1 MYVVNRPAFL
11 ASLTILSLFSFFGGV
26 SALGEERVI
35 TFPTESDLDHPAFAW
50 LGQTA
55 VASQHIGQVN
65 DQIIFDTTTTTTTTD
80 EKKETEHD
88 LFILASSSHGHATPL
103 LLDSRDDQA
112 IHVAAQTFARDV
124 YKVTGQRPKLYNDT
138 LPKGVER
145 ALVVGSVTSRLIKG
159 VREQSPQQTAREGL
173 EGKWESYDVRWE
185 EEPVKGLKEGLVVT
199 GSDRR
204 GTIYALYTLSEQT
217 GVSPFHFWTDT
228 PIRPHSAVAYSR
240 TKSLTHGEPTVK
252 YRGLFINDEHPAMWG
267 WAQQRWGRKPW
278 EPALQVEMYEEWFE
292 MMLRLK
298 SNYHWP
304 AMWASMFDVDGL
316 DVSSG
321 LPKSPTPGPNQVL
334 ANRMG
339 IVMGTSHHEPMSRN
353 KPEWDAYGSGAWDW
367 TNNSTLTKFWEYGAE
382 RAKGMET
389 LFTMGMRGD
398 GDSPLTGASNE
409 LVQNITHAQQEI
421 LKDVYDTDDLSKI
434 GQVWCMYKE
443 VGGYY
448 VNGLEVPEDVTVLFA
463 DDNWGNINSVLP
475 PERQGHKAGAG
486 IYYHVDYVG
495 APRDYKWINTINL
508 AKTWEQMNVA
518 RAFNTTQIWIL
529 NVGSLKPLEMPS
541 EWFLNLAYDSD
552 AWSRNSVGRFLREW
566 AGREFGEEWKDE
578 VGDIMAR
585 YSVYASRR
593 KAEIVDSNTFS
604 LINYGEAER
613 VLAEWDD
620 LTHRAGKVYDQLPKD
635 TKPAFFQSVYML
647 CAAQANLNRL
657 HMAVGRS
664 NLYAFQART
673 AANVFA
679 QQAIEA
685 FYQDANLTETFHS
698 LLNRKWD
705 HMWDQTHINY
715 FATLEPIRD
724 SLPPVRF
731 VNPYQPSRPGIPIK
745 EHAVAGHVA
754 YIRLTVENLY
764 GAWPGDTGFNCELGY
779 KCPDPTVFPL
789 DPYGAQTRWVD
800 VGAGG
805 PRNTSFKIK
814 SDEKW
819 LKVSQ
824 DRGKVKWDGSEDV
837 RIYIS
842 VDWDKVDTSS
852 SAKVIKG
859 EDGVSKTE
867 GHLLFQA
874 DDHTNVTVTVPI
886 IIPPS
891 PPGDFHGHVQGDGYV
906 VMEARHFSRNT
917 SVEGYA
923 YEEIEWYGRTIS
935 GLEMFPVSTK
945 NFTLGQGP
953 KLEYDFWSHDTS
965 DSLVN
970 LNDED
975 EGEATVEVIVQIG
988 PSNNFILGK
997 QLTLGVQLDS
1007 LPPTEVHPIPLGD
1020 LGDDQRKGEVGA
1032 VPKDWF
1038 DVVMNEIRN
1047 VTLSIPVKD
1056 EDTWKE
1062 AGKHTVSIWGMS
1074 AGIVIERIW
1083 VDLGGIKERGY
1094 SYLGPPESIRV

>member
-1 MYVVNRPAFL
+1 MYMAKQAFL
-11 ASLTILSLFSFFGGV
+11 ACAVISLVGV
-26 SALGEERVI
+26 GSVSGLGEERVI
-35 TFPTESDLDHPAFAW
+35 AFPTHEQLGHPSFEW
-50 LGQTA
+50 LRTGSGTGTGTGQEDSHQA
-55 VASQHIGQVN
+55 V
-65 DQIIFDTTTTTTTTD
+65 FDTTTELHWSSSSSSDDDD
-80 EKKETEHD
+80 ED
-88 LFILASSSHGHATPL
+88 ASNLFILSSSLHHRATPL
-103 LLDSRDDQA
+103 LLDSKDDQA
-112 IHVAAQTFARDV
+112 IHVAAQTFIEDM
-124 YKVTGQRPKLYNDT
+124 YKVTGQRAKSYNDS
-138 LPKGVER
+138 LPRGIDR
-145 ALVVGSVTSRLIKG
+145 AVVVGSASSGLIRGLKP
-159 VREQSPQQTAREGL
+159 RKAEDELRRGL
-173 EGKWESYDVRWE
+173 EGKWESFDVRWQD
-185 EEPVKGLKEGLVVT
+185 EPVKGLKEGLVVV

-204 GTIYALYTLSEQT
+204 GTIYALYTLSEQM
-217 GVSPFHFWTDT
+217 GISPFHFWSDS
-228 PIRPHSAVAYSR
+228 PIRPKPAIAFDR
-240 TKSLTHGEPTVK
+240 LKSISHGEPTVK
-252 YRGLFINDEHPAMWG
+252 YRGLFINDEHPALWG
-267 WAQQRWGRKPW
+267 WAQQRWGRMPW
-278 EPALQVEMYEEWFE
+278 EPAFQTEMYEQWFE

-298 SNYHWP
+298 SNYFWR

-316 DVSSG
+316 DISSG
-321 LPKSPTPGPNQVL
+321 LPQPPRPGPNQVL

-353 KPEWDAYGSGAWDW
+353 KPEWDSFGSGSWDW
-367 TNNSTLTKFWEYGAE
+367 TNNQTLKRFWEYGAV

-398 GDSPLTGASNE
+398 GDRPLTGASNQ
-409 LVQNITHAQQEI
+409 LVQNITLAQQEI
-421 LKDVYDTDDLSKI
+421 LKEVYDTDDLSKI

-495 APRDYKWINTINL
+495 YPRDYKWTNTINL
-508 AKTWEQMNVA
+508 AKTWEQMNIA
-518 RAFNTTQIWIL
+518 RSFNTTQIWIL
-529 NVGSLKPLEMPS
+529 NIGSLKPLEMPS

-552 AWSRNSVGRFLREW
+552 AWPRNSVDRFLKQW
-566 AGREFGEEWKDE
+566 AGREFGEEWSEE

-585 YSVYASRR
+585 YSVYAPRR
-593 KAEIVDSNTFS
+593 KAEIVNSDTFS

-613 VLAEWDD
+613 ILAEWDD
-620 LTHRAGKVYDQLPKD
+620 LTHRAGKVYDRLPDD

-657 HMAVGRS
+657 HIAVGRS

-679 QQAIEA
+679 KEAIEA

-705 HMWDQTHINY
+705 HMWDQTHIQY
-715 FATLEPIRD
+715 FANLEPIRD

-745 EHAVAGHVA
+745 EHSVAGHVA

-764 GAWPGDTGFNCELGY
+764 GAWPGDTGFNCEQGY

-805 PRNTSFKIK
+805 PRNTSFKVR
-814 SDEKW
+814 SAEKW

-824 DRGKVKWDGSEDV
+824 DRGKVRWDGSEDV
-837 RIYIS
+837 RVYIS
-842 VDWDKVDTSS
+842 VDWNKVNVDSPLM
-852 SAKVIKG
+852 KKEG
-859 EDGVSKTE
+859 EIFKTK
-867 GHLLFQA
+867 GHLLFQG

-886 IIPPS
+886 VIPPS
-891 PPGDFHGHVQGDGYV
+891 PPAAFHGHVQGDGYV
-906 VMEARHFSRNT
+906 VMEAKHFSRNS

-945 NFTLGQGP
+945 NFTVGQGP
-953 KLEYDFWSHDTS
+953 KIEYDFWSHDTIET
-965 DSLVN
+965 LP
-970 LNDED
+970 ED
-975 EGEATVEVIVQIG
+975 HVEVTVQIG
-988 PSNNFILGK
+988 PSNNFIVGK
-997 QLTLGVQLDS
+997 QLSLGLQVDDM
-1007 LPPTEVHPIPLGD
+1007 EAEEIHPIPLGD
-1020 LGDDQRKGEVGA
+1020 LGEDKRKGEIGA
-1032 VPKDWF
+1032 VPTDWF

-1047 VTLSIPVKD
+1047 VTLSVPVKD
-1056 EDTWKE
+1056 QHSWKE
-1062 AGKHTVSIWGMS
+1062 AGNHTVTIWGMS
-1074 AGIVIERIW
+1074 AGLVVERIW
-1083 VDLGGIKERGY
+1083 VDMGGIKERGY
-1094 SYLGPPESIRV
+1094 SYLGPPESLRV